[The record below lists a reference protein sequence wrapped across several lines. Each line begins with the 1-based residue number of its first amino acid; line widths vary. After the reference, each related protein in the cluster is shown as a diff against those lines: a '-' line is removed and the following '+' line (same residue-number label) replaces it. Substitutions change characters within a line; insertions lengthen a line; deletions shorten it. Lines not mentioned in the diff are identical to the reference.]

1 MSSFFIDS
9 YLNHSR
15 SVCFL
20 FILFC
25 LVVCNKSCIV
35 PAFLCG
41 FFCFSREATHR
52 ACGVCAVCDDKD
64 VDGNGDDEPHSQAI
78 RHTHIRQQQSLKGSQ
93 CKKPSISSDLHS
105 SWCCYVLFVC
115 SLAIALWRLRHVS
128 MAKRQQ
134 WRTKWCQLTPASFSI
149 RAQS

>member
-78 RHTHIRQQQSLKGSQ
+78 RHTHIYGNSSRSRVVNVKSH
-93 CKKPSISSDLHS
+93 PSPVIYIPVDAVMFFLYARDSAVAFETCLDGKTAT
-105 SWCCYVLFVC
+105 V
-115 SLAIALWRLRHVS
+115 
-128 MAKRQQ
+128 KN
-134 WRTKWCQLTPASFSI
+134 
-149 RAQS
+149 